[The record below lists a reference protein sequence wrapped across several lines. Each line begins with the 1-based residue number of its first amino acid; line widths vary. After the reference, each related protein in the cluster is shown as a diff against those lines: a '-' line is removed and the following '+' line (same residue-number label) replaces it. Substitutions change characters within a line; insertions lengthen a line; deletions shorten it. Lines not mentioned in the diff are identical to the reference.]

1 MGLYLR
7 NRWLLLGE
15 TQSQRKSNDAFFTG
29 LGYWTRANPEQ
40 CLLATRGSPRRRA
53 YDVKRLV
60 VEPPPPAQPKTRLH
74 PNPHRALARR
84 PLSRI
89 VRPLNQARL
98 GRGSRSLRQRPRPN
112 PPSTVT
118 NPEPGSRRLTR
129 PLARPNLIG
138 ARAPAREA
146 NPSPGAPGASQAP
159 TSPIEPTNDRPQ
171 SQLHPLARAQRL
183 LKRTLGHDFPQF
195 VARFGAPHA
204 IQRAKAELRRAKR
217 TRSRKLYSL
226 WSEVLAHFDPDT
238 ADNTNPRK

>member
-84 PLSRI
+84 PPSRI

-98 GRGSRSLRQRPRPN
+98 GRLRLPKSVLFDN
-112 PPSTVT
+112 
-118 NPEPGSRRLTR
+118 GH
-129 PLARPNLIG
+129 
-138 ARAPAREA
+138 
-146 NPSPGAPGASQAP
+146 AP
-159 TSPIEPTNDRPQ
+159 T
-171 SQLHPLARAQRL
+171 A
-183 LKRTLGHDFPQF
+183 
-195 VARFGAPHA
+195 V
-204 IQRAKAELRRAKR
+204 
-217 TRSRKLYSL
+217 
-226 WSEVLAHFDPDT
+226 
-238 ADNTNPRK
+238 NPRKPRRAHAA